1 MNNEGIENR
10 TIVTN
15 FNIIAQAIT
24 TKIFKFTDRIFRR
37 YLHYHFIGKKI
48 TNEITN
54 RKSSSVNLL
63 LVIFCPSVI
72 SLVIK
77 NIITDGFT
85 DGKSEQKK
93 NFHFI
98 GNFLGNKPFIIP
110 SVII

>member
-15 FNIIAQAIT
+15 FTIIAQAIT
-24 TKIFKFTDRIFRR
+24 TKIFRFIDKIFRR
-37 YLHYHFIGKKI
+37 YLHYHSVGKKF
-48 TNEITN
+48 TDEITDG
-54 RKSSSVNLL
+54 KSSSVNLL

-85 DGKSEQKK
+85 DEKNEQKK
-93 NFHFI
+93 IFHFV
-98 GNFLGNKPFIIP
+98 GNFLGNKPFVIP

>member
-15 FNIIAQAIT
+15 FIIAQAIT

-37 YLHYHFIGKKI
+37 YLHYHSVGKKI
-48 TNEITN
+48 TDEITDG
-54 RKSSSVNLL
+54 KSSSVNLL
-63 LVIFCPSVI
+63 LVIFYPSVI
-72 SLVIK
+72 LLVIK
-77 NIITDGFT
+77 NNITDGFT

-93 NFHFI
+93 IFHFVS
-98 GNFLGNKPFIIP
+98 NFLGNKPFVIP